1 MASKDIQKKSE
12 KDLQKLVGEKREE
25 LRTLRFQAAGSG
37 MRDVKAMRNTK
48 KDVARAL
55 TELTARGRNEASE

>member
-37 MRDVKAMRNTK
+37 MRDVTAMRNTK